1 MLFIPFNPLSAEVRK
16 LPFTFVPFVLTGPPG
31 EEVEKRCVTWQ
42 PSNVNPQKN
51 WENLARCF
59 FSRKTKYGEER
70 WGCKKFTIF
79 FGGGAKNG
87 ENILRDIVRVSF
99 PSCWFLRRFSL
110 NFFFSVELI
119 PSSHCEV
126 NMQRKIYVPKN
137 GTRHFVPVKE
147 LFPKKMGRPSWKTDQ
162 HHGAKCC

>member
-31 EEVEKRCVTWQ
+31 EEVEKRCVTWR
-42 PSNVNPQKN
+42 PSNVKFGQVFFFEKNKVWWKKMRVQK
-51 WENLARCF
+51 
-59 FSRKTKYGEER
+59 
-70 WGCKKFTIF
+70 IHHF
-79 FGGGAKNG
+79 FGGGTKNG